1 MEIINLVWTYYL
13 YIPLFN
19 FLIFLYNNYSGYNF
33 GLAVIILT
41 VILRIILLPLSILTE
56 QSKIITAQLR
66 KEVKVIEK
74 DFASDPVQKKLVVRR
89 LLKKKKIRPWAK
101 ALALA
106 VQGLILVIL
115 YQVFL
120 GGINTEAKLHL
131 IYPGIVSPDFITT
144 KFLWFDVGQ
153 RDFFI
158 SFLVGVYL
166 FASIRLEHWHREY
179 KLSKKQQIFNLFF
192 PVFCF
197 LALYL
202 LPSVKS
208 IFILTSLIFS
218 SIISLVTIIIQ
229 ISLKK
234 AQMAKN

>member
-1 MEIINLVWTYYL
+1 MEIINLIWTYYL

-19 FLIFLYNNYSGYNF
+19 FLVFLYNDFSGYNF
-33 GLAVIILT
+33 GAAVIILT

-56 QSKIITAQLR
+56 QSKIVTAQLR
-66 KEVKVIEK
+66 KEVKIIEK
-74 DFASDPVQKKLVVRR
+74 EFAHDPVQKKLAVRR

-131 IYPGIVSPDFITT
+131 IYPGIVRPDFITT

-158 SFLVGVYL
+158 SFLVGACL
-166 FASIRLEHWHREY
+166 FASITVEHWHRKY
-179 KLSKKQQIFNLFF
+179 KLSRKQQIFSLFF
-192 PVFCF
+192 PIFCF
-197 LALYL
+197 LALYA

-218 SIISLVTIIIQ
+218 SIISLATMIIQ
-229 ISLKK
+229 ISLK
-234 AQMAKN
+234 QAKTAEN